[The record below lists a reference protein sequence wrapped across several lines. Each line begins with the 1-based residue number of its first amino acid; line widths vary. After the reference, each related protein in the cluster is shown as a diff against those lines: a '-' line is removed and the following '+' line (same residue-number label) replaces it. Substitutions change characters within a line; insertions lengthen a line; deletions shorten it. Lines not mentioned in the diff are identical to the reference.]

1 MNHLKKLNTLKL
13 PENFHVIK
21 SIHAFL
27 KLSKIVG
34 ADQLIHVRKRGLERE
49 RERERERGGGGL
61 DRVINRV
68 RKILN
73 RGLEKG

>member
-13 PENFHVIK
+13 PENFHVTK

-49 RERERERGGGGL
+49 REREREGGGGL
-61 DRVINRV
+61 DRVIKRV
-68 RKILN
+68 RKILK

>member
-21 SIHAFL
+21 SIHALL

-34 ADQLIHVRKRGLERE
+34 AYQLIHVRKRGLERE
-49 RERERERGGGGL
+49 RERGL
-61 DRVINRV
+61 DRVIKRV
-68 RKILN
+68 RKILK

>member
-49 RERERERGGGGL
+49 RERERGL
-61 DRVINRV
+61 DRVIKRV
-68 RKILN
+68 RKILE

>member
-13 PENFHVIK
+13 PENFHVTK

-49 RERERERGGGGL
+49 REREREGGGG
-61 DRVINRV
+61 V
-68 RKILN
+68 RKSYKEGYKDI
-73 RGLEKG
+73 K